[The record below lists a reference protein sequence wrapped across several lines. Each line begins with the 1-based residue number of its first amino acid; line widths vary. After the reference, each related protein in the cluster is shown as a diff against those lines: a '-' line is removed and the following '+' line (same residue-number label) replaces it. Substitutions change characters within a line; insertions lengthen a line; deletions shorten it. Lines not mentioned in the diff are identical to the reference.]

1 MKFLKIRLLLILSFL
16 SLVLVGCDVILN
28 PYNFSDLTDEE
39 KYLLVGDA
47 SVEELRFM
55 SAPIAEN
62 EDEKKII
69 ACDLELVQKLS
80 GLYDLSKVDT
90 SKVFNLTIETKDI
103 NMILEDVGEDNIF
116 VYASH
121 RNFDDKMAFASIFK
135 KDELD
140 NFIKNIGDQ
149 AFKTKEENAYFML
162 LYAMADR
169 NILDFMFNF
178 TTIER
183 QGYLYRIRLVSRP
196 M

>member
-16 SLVLVGCDVILN
+16 SLVLVGCDVILY

-80 GLYDLSKVDT
+80 SLYDLSKVDT
-90 SKVFNLTIETKDI
+90 SKVFNLTIGTKDV

-135 KDELD
+135 KDKLD

>member
-16 SLVLVGCDVILN
+16 SLVLVGCDVILK
-28 PYNFSDLTDEE
+28 PHNFSDLTDEE
-39 KYLLVGDA
+39 KHLLVGDA

-90 SKVFNLTIETKDI
+90 SKVFNLTIGTKDV

-140 NFIKNIGDQ
+140 NFIKNIGD
-149 AFKTKEENAYFML
+149 AAYKTKEENAYFML
-162 LYAMADR
+162 IYAMADR

>member
-1 MKFLKIRLLLILSFL
+1 MKFLKIRLLLIVSFL
-16 SLVLVGCDVILN
+16 SLVLVGCDIILN

-39 KYLLVGDA
+39 KYMLVGSA
-47 SVEELRFM
+47 SVDVLRFM
-55 SAPIAEN
+55 SDPIAEN
-62 EDEKKII
+62 EDDKKII
-69 ACDLELVQKLS
+69 ACDLELVKTLS

-90 SKVFNLTIETKDI
+90 SKVFNFTLGTKDV

-116 VYASH
+116 VYACH
-121 RNFDDKMAFASIFK
+121 RNFDDKMAIASIFK

-140 NFIKNIGDQ
+140 NFIKIIGDQ
-149 AFKTKEENAYFML
+149 AFKTKEENAYVML

-178 TTIER
+178 VTIER
-183 QGYLYRIRLVSRP
+183 NGYLYRVRLVGKP